1 METAGVRYY
10 HNQSAL
16 YVLHNRHQGTSQT
29 FFRFDSNCIMA
40 SFSLL
45 HVIAVI
51 GCAHCLAP
59 LANDP
64 YAMGSAFLGLSMLTL
79 FRKFA
84 RSWVSAIIIGL
95 LVISFGVFGLTDTF
109 SGVAADSVAKVAKKG
124 ISKSEY
130 RAEFDRLLKRAKTE
144 SKRDVTIEEAV
155 KEGLDSAV
163 LERMVGDR
171 AFGALTNSLGLVVSK
186 TVVQSEIAK
195 IPGFQDPRTQRFSAE
210 IYAQALRENNYT
222 APIFEASVRG
232 DLSRQALTL
241 AASSGFRA
249 PRVFASQTLAFGTER
264 RVVTVVPVSAA
275 LAGAPRQ
282 PTEAQLA
289 TFYQENKQA
298 LTRPET
304 RALTLAIASLTDFES
319 KAVVDEAQVRQ
330 VFDRNKARASTP
342 AKRSVVQ
349 ISAPDKAKADQAAAR
364 LRAGEAPA
372 AIATA
377 LGLAAPITLTDV
389 AQTGIP
395 DENVAKAAF
404 ATANGGVAVVAAKLQ
419 PFAAF
424 KVTSVTAPKEATLA
438 ELGPEIRKQMRA
450 AAAGEAMTSATEAFD
465 SAIAEGATLEVAA
478 QKAGFKL
485 VKVGGIIADGRS
497 IENGQPLPEL
507 AEAPA
512 ILRDIFSGAKGD
524 ISDLASMPG
533 DRYVSVRIDNIT
545 PAAAPP
551 LAEVRPQLLN
561 EWLRRDVGTRL
572 KVRADEILA
581 EAKKSTLEAAA
592 AKFGLP
598 VLRQAAPLQRG
609 QGGQD
614 LSSAVF
620 GAKKGD
626 VIAAQTA
633 NGVEYAIV
641 RVEDILRDND
651 AKVPERMTQAE
662 TAVRESVQRD
672 LIASLERVARDRAKT
687 QLFPNMVRSALGLTG
702 DAAAPAGATNAV
714 TPPKKTP

>member
-1 METAGVRYY
+1 MQPWP
-10 HNQSAL
+10 N
-16 YVLHNRHQGTSQT
+16 
-29 FFRFDSNCIMA
+29 
-40 SFSLL
+40 
-45 HVIAVI
+45 
-51 GCAHCLAP
+51 CAHVAARLALP
-59 LANDP
+59 RLP
-64 YAMGSAFLGLSMLTL
+64 TILMLGTQPFGSFLELSMLTL

-109 SGVAADSVAKVAKKG
+109 SGVSADSVAKVAKKG
-124 ISKSEY
+124 ISQSEY
-130 RAEFDRLLKRAKTE
+130 RAEFDRLLKRAKAE
-144 SKRDVTIEEAV
+144 SKRDVTIDEAV

-171 AFGALTNSLGLVVSK
+171 AFSALTNSLGLVVAK
-186 TVVQSEIAK
+186 GVVQSEIAK
-195 IPGFQDPRTQRFSAE
+195 IPGFQDPRTQRFSQD
-210 IYAQALRENNYT
+210 IYAQALQENNYT
-222 APIFEASVRG
+222 PAAFEASVRG

-264 RVVTVVPVSAA
+264 RVVTVVPIAA
-275 LAGAPRQ
+275 SLAGAPRQ
-282 PTEAQLA
+282 PTDAQIA
-289 TFYQENKQA
+289 AFYQENKQV

-304 RALTLAIASLTDFES
+304 RALTLAIASLAEFEA

-330 VFDRNKARASTP
+330 IFERNKARASTP

-349 ISAPDKAKADQAAAR
+349 ISAPDKTKADQAAAR
-364 LRAGEAPA
+364 LRAGEDPA

-389 AQTGIP
+389 ALTGIP

-404 ATANGGVAVVAAKLQ
+404 AAANGAVEVVAAKLQ

-424 KVTSVTAPKEATLA
+424 KVTAATAAKEATLA
-438 ELGPEIRKQMRA
+438 ELAPEIRTQLRKA
-450 AAAGEAMTSATEAFD
+450 TAGEAMTTATEAFD
-465 SAIAEGATLEVAA
+465 SAISDGASLEVAA
-478 QKAGFKL
+478 GKAGFKV
-485 VKVGGIIADGRS
+485 VKVAGIVADGRS
-497 IENGQPLPEL
+497 ITDGQPLAEL

-512 ILRDIFSGAKGD
+512 VLRDIFAGAKGD
-524 ISDLASMPG
+524 VSDLASLPG
-533 DRYVSVRIDNIT
+533 DRYISVRIDNVT
-545 PAAAPP
+545 LAAAPP
-551 LAEVRPQLLN
+551 IAEVRPQLVN

-581 EAKKSTLEAAA
+581 EAKRTNLEAAA
-592 AKFGLP
+592 AKFNLP

-609 QGGQD
+609 QGGQA
-614 LSSAVF
+614 LSTAVF
-620 GAKKGD
+620 SAKKGD
-626 VIAAQTA
+626 VVAAQTA

-641 RVEDILRDND
+641 RIENILRDND
-651 AKVPERMTQAE
+651 ATVPERMTQAE

-687 QLFPNMVRSALGLTG
+687 QVFPAMVRSALGLSADT
-702 DAAAPAGATNAV
+702 ATPAGATNAV